1 MSFLD
6 RGDLYGKTF
15 KEKVYLATD
24 IAKSVMAIM
33 LEAHPNI
40 PLISNLS
47 THKCLVLVHH
57 NILLHLSYTVGFSL
71 IRNITFSAVKF

>member
-6 RGDLYGKTF
+6 SGDLYGKTF
-15 KEKVYLATD
+15 KVKVYLATD

-40 PLISNLS
+40 HDHHSIS
-47 THKCLVLVHH
+47 
-57 NILLHLSYTVGFSL
+57 ILE
-71 IRNITFSAVKF
+71 AQVKPFYL

>member
-6 RGDLYGKTF
+6 SGDLYGKTF

-24 IAKSVMAIM
+24 IAKSAMAIT

-40 PLISNLS
+40 HDHHSIS
-47 THKCLVLVHH
+47 
-57 NILLHLSYTVGFSL
+57 ILE
-71 IRNITFSAVKF
+71 AQVKPFYL